1 MSGRRIY
8 VNGAGVVS
16 AAGTSI
22 GCVKNYVSS
31 GILHHG
37 AAKRFETSLG
47 LTVAEVSASDAELK
61 SQLGIASEIVISRTA
76 LLGLCALSEA
86 VKSVKSGHL
95 FGGGPRIA
103 FINGTSVGGMDLS
116 EVFWRAHRQDP
127 ENGDLDY
134 LRMHSPGAVT
144 DAMAAF
150 CRSLLP
156 DFSFVTTIS
165 TACSA
170 AGNAIMY
177 GARLI
182 EAGLADIVIAGGT
195 DALCSFTLNGF
206 NSLRILDTEICR
218 PFDASRAGLNLGEGA
233 GYLVLSAVSDG
244 AMCRLSGWG
253 NANEAYH
260 QTASTPEGTGPGLSM
275 SSAIEKAGLTPSD
288 IGFVNTHGTG
298 TEINDLAE
306 SNAMLRVFGGQVP
319 PFSSM
324 KPYFGH
330 TLGASEGIEAALC
343 CKALADND
351 FSFMKSWRE
360 VTPISETGLVPY
372 YGGEISPRHVL
383 SSAFGFSGNCVSLVF
398 STISEDE

>member
-22 GCVKNYVSS
+22 GCVKNYVFS

-37 AAKRFETSLG
+37 AAKRFETSLE
-47 LTVAEVSASDAELK
+47 LPVAEVSASDAELK

-95 FGGGPRIA
+95 FGDSHRIA

-127 ENGDLDY
+127 EDGDLDY

-156 DFSFVTTIS
+156 EFSFVTTIS

-218 PFDASRAGLNLGEGA
+218 PFDAARVQRPGPS
-233 GYLVLSAVSDG
+233 VQFH
-244 AMCRLSGWG
+244 
-253 NANEAYH
+253 EA
-260 QTASTPEGTGPGLSM
+260 L
-275 SSAIEKAGLTPSD
+275 
-288 IGFVNTHGTG
+288 
-298 TEINDLAE
+298 
-306 SNAMLRVFGGQVP
+306 LR
-319 PFSSM
+319 
-324 KPYFGH
+324 PYFGRVRRNR
-330 TLGASEGIEAALC
+330 GGI
-343 CKALADND
+343 
-351 FSFMKSWRE
+351 
-360 VTPISETGLVPY
+360 
-372 YGGEISPRHVL
+372 VL
-383 SSAFGFSGNCVSLVF
+383 
-398 STISEDE
+398 